1 MSKTYRI
8 RTEVGVDRQVNI
20 QLEQDFDQLEILSLK
35 VRGEDVYTRMCADYG
50 VIVGRVLANGGYGV
64 PNVKVSV
71 FIPITEEDLN
81 NEIIYDLYPYQSIN
95 DVNVDGYRYN
105 LLPYEQQ
112 HTGHVPTG
120 TFPSKND
127 ILTNPALIEVYDK
140 YYKFTV
146 KTNGSGDYMIMG
158 VPIGTYTVVMDMDLS
173 DIGPFSLSPQ
183 DLIRMGRATADQFDG
198 VNFKSSTNLFELPQI
213 LTLNQSVNVQPFWG
227 QPEICQI
234 DITRTDFDL
243 RQSGINISP
252 TAMFMGS
259 LVTNSK
265 DYALPKNC
273 KPPQDLGSLCSL
285 ETGPGEIIGVRQ
297 TIFQDTEGRPILE
310 QAQFPQGA
318 KTIDNDGTWL
328 LEVPMN
334 LDYVTTNEFGEQ
346 VLSAD
351 PKIGIPTKGKY
362 RFKIKYSQP
371 ANFAKD
377 EVRRAY
383 YLVPNIKEYGWDTA
397 DPYNDPIYRPD
408 NDSGYQE
415 LLGSY
420 YFGLDWSGY
429 TNAQDA
435 IECKDTF
442 YEFQYNKV
450 YTVSQL
456 IDEYKK
462 GTNRKKFIGIK
473 EITNTECESENNRFP
488 ATDGLRQNF
497 SIIPTLVTYLLYISS
512 LTTLVL
518 LPVVHALAFIWPA
531 IRILIAIVYGTVLSI
546 IATIC
551 RAINLVSKKS
561 NQIECPKPANFQN
574 IFKSLT
580 NPFTKITLPNLTYPE
595 CQFCECKQEPVPQ
608 DNDELSA
615 LQEATAQNSLS
626 LNADFFVYDNWNP
639 DESNVNEHKEVFAG
653 SGFNTESVRVPIRQV
668 EGKDFDFIDKLPPW
682 EIINKFNLKS
692 KYFDTD
698 PYAGSNRIKVQIEPK
713 YNSNTFHFDNIMAV
727 FVDPDTQDFFESG
740 QLLSFQELTKSTDP
754 NTSGATDTIDTG
766 ITGTTN
772 LGQSV
777 TMTFA
782 NPTSPSS
789 SNSVTYNFPTVP
801 NETKSYKFPTDI
813 EYFQV
818 ITGVTY
824 TDFVNQ
830 NAIYAKGP
838 STCNYVYYT
847 ITNNTTSPIT
857 VNFINYDGNA
867 LSITVGVYIDNDTNT
882 TIGETVD
889 FCACENSLTSSSSFT
904 VDNIETCS
912 VPPPAGSIL
921 SNNLLSQLNKKIE
934 LFKND
939 GKDGHDFYNSYIGQW
954 IGGEISLIFMVR
966 GVDPH
971 SGRKSIKYDLSR
983 IFGYSNYGQKVISG
997 DFYMNVPVQPGLKT
1011 VRNAE
1016 LTSNLQ
1022 SNSNGYL
1029 YFNSFQYT
1037 AGTQYSAYTTT
1048 LQNYY
1053 SALDLNRVNKYKINS
1068 DNGDS
1073 LLTSAMVY
1081 NGGSGQLVANSS
1093 TEGYIQGEYIEGGSF
1108 IWAEPVKGLSKIKK
1122 DRFGNDNNDTRPWLY
1137 FAPSYGNGGLGKMVV
1152 YSQKMVMRSDRL
1164 PVGTIFDGSANNY
1177 FAWQASNA
1185 LPYTFIDDDGTSN
1198 TQSVVPSF
1206 DFTDPTANPDITT
1219 GATINAIAN
1228 SFTCGG
1234 MVDLSCYQGD
1244 GVNFTALP
1252 ATNEC
1257 NKNFG
1262 GEVVVKG
1269 CYTLVNKPF
1278 ATLLPIGQPNNDYA
1292 LILEWIGRLRLMI
1305 AVCQGTFSHTFV
1317 NSWVNGTLFAFPF
1330 QNAVR
1335 FNAKNEPIERTVVL
1349 NKAFY
1354 NFCADTIVYE
1364 PQSNNFYYRSS
1375 PWDGQNF
1382 IGQYPPSG
1390 IFNSPVNDRN
1400 LLYPTTIMDL
1410 GPKFI
1415 WSKDVNKSPEYFG
1428 YQMDRFNSTSW
1439 NNVSDLLQLFII
1451 SRLSNSTLLKS
1462 SRGGG
1467 DSSISA
1473 FFSRPQLRVDGDYAQ
1488 MLQINSQYGI
1498 VPYTAD
1504 NYFDD
1509 PATTTDNVVYV
1520 SVDNQKNSVFGI
1532 FYSGYTEER
1541 DLVSPRRIDRTFT
1554 GNTLIADYLGT
1565 KSQEVPFYRWSNTA
1579 YNSVSAQPSIF
1590 GSDENNW
1597 YTEGNAYKA
1606 KYQSIDRMVNPMFIG
1621 ENNQI
1626 QNRRGYVYQT
1636 NSKGQYAPTPPRGNN
1651 RLTLT
1656 SAPWYFYFGLK
1667 KGSSAMDKFTQ
1678 LYIQS
1683 TEE

>member
-20 QLEQDFDQLEILSLK
+20 ELEQDFDQLEILSLK
-35 VRGEDVYTRMCADYG
+35 VRSEDVYTRMCADYG

-71 FIPITEEDLN
+71 FIPITDDDLN
-81 NEIIYDLYPYQSIN
+81 NEIIYDLYPYRSLN
-95 DVNVDGYRYN
+95 DVNADGYRYN

-112 HTGHVPTG
+112 HTGHIPTG

-158 VPIGTYTVVMDMDLS
+158 VPIGTYTVVMDLDLS

-213 LTLNQSVNVQPFWG
+213 VTLNQSVNVQPFWG

-259 LVTNSK
+259 LITNSK
-265 DYALPKNC
+265 DYAIPKNC

-285 ETGPGEIIGVRQ
+285 ETAPGEIIGVRQ
-297 TIFQDTEGRPILE
+297 TIFQDTQGRPILE

-318 KTIDNDGTWL
+318 KTIDSDGTWL

-346 VLSAD
+346 VLSPD
-351 PKIGIPTKGKY
+351 PKIGIPTRGKY

-383 YLVPNIKEYGWDTA
+383 YLVPNIKEYGWGTA
-397 DPYNDPIYRPD
+397 NPYDDPIYKPD
-408 NDSGYQE
+408 SNTGYQE
-415 LLGSY
+415 LIGSY

-435 IECKDTF
+435 IDCKDTF

-497 SIIPTLVTYLLYISS
+497 SIIPTLVTFLLYISS

-518 LPVVHALAFIWPA
+518 LPIVHVLALIWP
-531 IRILIAIVYGTVLSI
+531 IISVLLKVVFGTILTIVSV
-546 IATIC
+546 IC
-551 RAINLVSKKS
+551 KAVNKLRGAD
-561 NQIECPKPANFQN
+561 NQINCPKPYNFQN
-574 IFKSLT
+574 LFKELT
-580 NPFTKITLPNLTYPE
+580 NPFSKITLPNLTYPE

-608 DNDELSA
+608 DNDELTA
-615 LQEATAQNSLS
+615 IQEAAAQNSLS

-639 DESNVNEHKEVFAG
+639 NQSNVTEHQEVFAG
-653 SGFNTESVRVPIRQV
+653 KGFNSESIRVPIR
-668 EGKDFDFIDKLPPW
+668 KNDNNDFDFIDKLPPW
-682 EIINKFNLKS
+682 EIINKYNLKS

-698 PYAGSNRIKVQIEPK
+698 PYAGSNRIKVQVEPK
-713 YNSNTFHFDNIMAV
+713 YNSNTNHFDNIMAV
-727 FVDPDTQDFFESG
+727 FVDPDVQGTFISG
-740 QLLSFQELTKSTDP
+740 QLLSFQEFTKSTDP
-754 NTSGATDTIDTG
+754 NTSGATSTSETG

-772 LGQSV
+772 AGKSV

-782 NPTSPSS
+782 NPTSPDL
-789 SNSVTYNFPTVP
+789 SNSSVTYNFPTVP

-824 TDFVNQ
+824 NDFVSQ
-830 NAIYAKGP
+830 NAAYAKGTT
-838 STCNYVYYT
+838 TCNYLNYT
-847 ITNNTTSPIT
+847 VTNQTKNPIT
-857 VNFINYDGNA
+857 INYTDYNGTSQTA
-867 LSITVGVYIDNDTNT
+867 TIGVFVDIDTNT
-882 TIGETVD
+882 TYGATEDI
-889 FCACENSLTSSSSFT
+889 CACENSLSSTKKFSIDDINS
-904 VDNIETCS
+904 CS
-912 VPPPAGSIL
+912 VPAPAGSVL
-921 SNNLLSQLNKKIE
+921 PGNLLSQLTQQIE

-954 IGGEISLIFMVR
+954 IGGEISLVFMVR

-983 IFGYSNYGQKVISG
+983 IFGYSSYGKKVISG
-997 DFYMNVPVQPGLKT
+997 DFYMNVPVQQGLKT
-1011 VRNAE
+1011 VRNNE

-1053 SALDLNRVNKYKINS
+1053 SSLDLDRVGNYKINP
-1068 DNGDS
+1068 DNNDS

-1108 IWAEPVKGLSKIKK
+1108 IWAEKAKGLSKIKK
-1122 DRFGNDNNDTRPWLY
+1122 DKNGNDNNNTRPWLY
-1137 FAPSYGNGGLGKMVV
+1137 FAPSYGNYGLGKMVV
-1152 YSQKMVMRSDRL
+1152 YNQKMVMRSDRL

-1185 LPYTFIDDDGTSN
+1185 LPYIFVDDDGTAN
-1198 TQSVVPSF
+1198 TQLVVPSF
-1206 DFTDPTANPDITT
+1206 DFSDPTSNPDLVT
-1219 GATINAIAN
+1219 GATFNAIAN
-1228 SFTCGG
+1228 SFTCNG

-1244 GVNFTALP
+1244 GRNFTALP

-1257 NKNFG
+1257 NTNTNKG
-1262 GEVVVKG
+1262 DKVVAKG
-1269 CYTLVNKPF
+1269 CYVLVNKPIT
-1278 ATLLPIGQPNNDYA
+1278 TLFGRNNDFS
-1292 LILEWIGRLRLMI
+1292 LIIEWVGRLRLMI

-1317 NSWVNGTLFAFPF
+1317 NSWINGTLFAFPF

-1335 FNAKNEPIERTVVL
+1335 FNAKNEPIVRTVVL

-1390 IFNSPVNDRN
+1390 LFNSPVNDRN

-1415 WSKDVNKSPEYFG
+1415 WSKDVNKSPNYFG
-1428 YQMDRFNSTSW
+1428 YQMDRFNATSW

-1451 SRLSNSTLLKS
+1451 SRLSNSNLLQSTKA
-1462 SRGGG
+1462 GV
-1467 DSSISA
+1467 DTSISA

-1520 SVDNQKNSVFGI
+1520 SVDKNNNSVFGI

-1541 DLVSPRRIDRTFT
+1541 DLISPRRIDRTFT

-1579 YNSVSAQPSIF
+1579 YNVGQPSIF
-1590 GSDENNW
+1590 GSEANNW
-1597 YTEGNAYKA
+1597 YTEGNAYKE
-1606 KYQSIDRMVNPMFIG
+1606 KYQNLDRMLNPMFIG
-1621 ENNQI
+1621 GNNQI
-1626 QNRRGYVYQT
+1626 QNRKGYIYQT
-1636 NSKGQYAPTPPRGNN
+1636 NSLGQYSPSPALGNN
-1651 RLTLT
+1651 NNTIT

-1667 KGSSAMDKFTQ
+1667 KGSSAMDKFTK
-1678 LYIQS
+1678 LYIKS
-1683 TEE
+1683 EE